1 MSMDTA
7 NAARGKW
14 PGILAALGIDARYLT
29 DTQGPCPIC
38 GGKTRFRFY
47 DELNGSWFCNKCFA
61 QGDKGPHDGFELLQ
75 RVHGWDFKK
84 AASEVDR
91 VVGRVPMPST
101 HPKPEKSDS
110 DEEKAAWCK
119 QLLSASGRVVPGT
132 PAFRYLETRCGAPG
146 AFHGDLWAHPG
157 LRHKESGGIHPLL
170 LGVLKYANGSGASV
184 HRTYLTMD
192 GRKAMVDP
200 VRKMMPGLPLNGASI
215 HLGPVMPR
223 MGIAEGIETALCA
236 ARLFGLPVWAATC
249 AGLLKT
255 WEPPEGCREV
265 VIFADNDASF
275 TGQDAA
281 FDLAKR
287 LCHLGIKWEIQIP
300 EQADTDWADVYQQR
314 KGAR

>member
-1 MSMDTA
+1 MSLDTV

-14 PGILAALGIDARYLT
+14 PGILAALGIDPKYLT
-29 DTQGPCPIC
+29 GEHTPCPT
-38 GGKTRFRFY
+38 GHGKDCFRFVS
-47 DELNGSWFCNKCFA
+47 DDLNGKYFCSKCSKL
-61 QGDKGPHDGFELLQ
+61 KGDGFDLLAA
-75 RVHGWDFKK
+75 VHGWDFKK
-84 AASEVDR
+84 TVSEVDR

-101 HPKPEKSDS
+101 PPKAEKT
-110 DEEKAAWCK
+110 DEEKAAGCK
-119 QLLSASGRVVPGT
+119 RLLSASGRVVPGT
-132 PAFRYLETRCGAPG
+132 AAFRYLETRCGAPG

-170 LGVLKYANGSGASV
+170 LGVMKYANGCGASV
-184 HRTYLTMD
+184 HRTYLTPD

-200 VRKMMPGLPLNGASI
+200 VRKMMPGLPLNGSSV

-236 ARLFGLPVWAATC
+236 GNLFGLPVWAATC

-265 VIFADNDASF
+265 VIFADNDESF

-281 FDLAKR
+281 FELAKR
-287 LCHLGIKWEIQIP
+287 LCHLGIGWEIKIP
-300 EQADTDWADVYQQR
+300 PMVDTDWADVYMQEQQR
-314 KGAR
+314 GAA